1 MDDAVIKVG
10 FNSELLRMGIRQY
23 VEINLAKN
31 PHLALVGNTGSGKS
45 YALSQ
50 ILGRVGLIEGSQIWL
65 ADFKNSEDYIIAPD
79 PARHR
84 WYGRETYAQAI
95 TDFEAVVNARIQAEN
110 RDFCRDLRVLCLEEY
125 GSFLNSLD
133 KKESEVIKKS
143 VASILFQ
150 ARFVNCFIFL
160 CSQRIF
166 AEQLIFGSRDSLC
179 NVILL
184 ASPSRQ
190 SLQAFLD
197 AEDYKEMKALGQ
209 GEGYLIREGKKPL
222 EITVPTITKSEKLQ
236 TAILKAV
243 TRENLNKMEAV

>member
-1 MDDAVIKVG
+1 M
-10 FNSELLRMGIRQY
+10 
-23 VEINLAKN
+23 
-31 PHLALVGNTGSGKS
+31 
-45 YALSQ
+45 LSQ
-50 ILGRVGLIEGSQIWL
+50 ILGRVGLVENSQIWL
-65 ADFKNSEDYIIAPD
+65 ADFKNSQDYILDPD
-79 PARHR
+79 PIRHR

-95 TDFEAVVNARIQAEN
+95 ADFEAVVNARIQAKN
-110 RDFCRDLRVLCLEEY
+110 RDYCRDLRVLCLEEY

-133 KKESEVIKKS
+133 KKEGEAIKKT

-150 ARFVNCFIFL
+150 SRFVNCFIFL

-166 AEQLIFGSRDSLC
+166 AEQLIFGSRDSLT

-197 AEDYKEMKALGQ
+197 AEDYKEMKSLGQ

-222 EITVPTITKSEKLQ
+222 EITVPTITRPDKLQ
-236 TAILKAV
+236 TAILRAV
-243 TRENLNKMEAV
+243 TRENLDNL